1 LPKLK
6 GSIKK
11 IEDLLL
17 LIGLTKSGK
26 VVLKLPYFN
35 RSLILCVKNNK
46 IYILNNLEKKEPEEF
61 IQMFVEEW
69 LHSSLNLF
77 FENNPEESCPDN
89 VDKYL
94 TKEKLKELLTNPLL
108 GEIKKLPKLF
118 EITEVN
124 SENIPAFL
132 KFHYALKK
140 PLTVQVLH
148 SNNLTLIDF
157 IKLLKSGSIR
167 IEPVDKINSFPKFIS
182 VILSLVLVMSILLY
196 TLPVNYNKFAILNLN
211 KVENIV
217 LRNKVLSK
225 KIQTINGCIRT
236 KYIFNRTRNSIILE
250 DVMEK
255 KLIEKKLPDKDY
267 TPIFAIPEK

>member
-1 LPKLK
+1 LK

-17 LIGLTKSGK
+17 LIDLTKSGK

-35 RSLILCVKNNK
+35 RSLILYVKNNK

-77 FENNPEESCPDN
+77 FENNPRESCPDN

-132 KFHYALKK
+132 KFYYALKK

-167 IEPVDKINSFPKFIS
+167 IEAVDRIDSFPKFIS
-182 VILSLVLVMSILLY
+182 IILSLVLVISILLY

-225 KIQTINGCIRT
+225 KIQTINGCMRT
-236 KYIFNRTRNSIILE
+236 KYIFNRNRNSIILE
-250 DVMEK
+250 DVMRK
-255 KLIEKKLPDKDY
+255 KLIERKLPDKDY